1 MSKSK
6 ETHLQDLKIRLRSI
20 EFLKILKKRFTYEQL
35 SEKLDLPVT
44 VLNRYVRGHVIPSRD
59 RADLL
64 IQFFENNIDLQDEI
78 LERIQFKDWIV
89 TFNEYQELL
98 KKKEEFQLKLNKI
111 RESTFTNKDDNIKQE
126 IKFLDERIKDYL
138 DKLKEKRFIDNT
150 LLMSDSLFMNV
161 LAKIIAQAFLGQNI
175 TKLLTAAVDGLPLAI
190 RIADQLECEIIYAK
204 NTKEVGVPK
213 YIEETYTPSSSSGN
227 LLTLYVPKHLLSKK
241 DRILIVDDII
251 RSGYTQN
258 ALINICKKINAK
270 VIGVFI
276 MISFGNKWKELFGK
290 NEDFKVETFLNIPD
304 PTTL

>member
-1 MSKSK
+1 MSKLK

-20 EFLKILKKRFTYEQL
+20 DFLKILKKRFTYEQL

-59 RADLL
+59 RANLL
-64 IQFFENNIDLQDEI
+64 IKFFENSIDLKDEI
-78 LERIQFKDWIV
+78 LQRIEFKKWIE
-89 TFNEYQELL
+89 TYGEYQ
-98 KKKEEFQLKLNKI
+98 KLIQEREKI
-111 RESTFTNKDDNIKQE
+111 QE
-126 IKFLDERIKDYL
+126 QKGPPEKINRQIKFLDDRIRDFL

-150 LLMSDSLFMNV
+150 KLMSDTLFMNV
-161 LAKIIAQAFLGQNI
+161 LAKIVAQEYKSHNI

-190 RIADQLECEIIYAK
+190 RIADQLECELIYAK

-227 LLTLYVPKHLLSKK
+227 LLTLYVPKHLLNKK

-276 MISFGNKWKELFGK
+276 MISFGDTWKTLFDM
-290 NEDFKVETFLNIPD
+290 NEDFKVETFLEIPD